1 MWCSRVCVAV
11 LVPAHFACA
20 WLEKTP
26 QRASWS
32 AQRAEL
38 KRGLT
43 AHLIFGHLRI
53 DRFFW
58 LCAAVHVL
66 CWFLEKSGTQID

>member
-53 DRFFW
+53 DRFFGCVL
-58 LCAAVHVL
+58 LCMFCAGSWRKA
-66 CWFLEKSGTQID
+66 EPK